1 MPDFELRF
9 VAVPEIK
16 QDADKDLR
24 KQWERRFQNQVV
36 GKLAVDA
43 EIPKQTLTKLRNQYA
58 QIMNDLGKTTLDVGR
73 DIAGL
78 RQQYGKAFDMTGIT
92 DQFKSDLAKT
102 GNTIES
108 LTQAAEKHAAQV
120 RQLESEYVNLKAKMR
135 EAAQTLE
142 GEAKTTAID
151 ELEAKIRD
159 VGEQIKRTFG
169 ADELEHFNRTMGELG
184 GKGSDQVVGI
194 QEYADS
200 ISGVR
205 TRVVELAGEGERLV
219 RVFQEWDGKQ
229 WVDTSTQI
237 QDKTQRL
244 AQEFKKLQ
252 KQVDVFNKKYGM
264 EDDKGSFGKKWQDL
278 DAALKEF
285 NVDAPNA
292 RNVLDELALSF
303 AQLQGDVSGSGG
315 KLALF
320 KRELNNLVDAKIK
333 LRKAELESTTGT
345 NSETESI
352 KAQIGAIQQRIA
364 ALRTELDATDK
375 STEAKNA
382 DIDAMRR
389 LSEAK
394 SRLEKQYMKEHSFLT
409 NVVAGFKDATARVI
423 NYTVAYRLM
432 WLAVAKF
439 RQSFAVAEEL
449 NKEFTN
455 IEMVTLGTTESM
467 RELRQEYAKLAV
479 EMSAT
484 VTQVAEGADEWL
496 RQGKNAEEAA
506 QLIKA
511 SMVMSRIGA
520 IDSAEATTY
529 LTSVLNGYKIATE
542 DVMHVVDAMSQVDI
556 ESASSV
562 DDLAIALQ
570 RSASTASMAGVS
582 FERLLGYVAT
592 VREVT
597 QRSAS
602 VVGEAMKTVLSRL
615 GSVKAGTFLSE
626 DLESE
631 YEDITT
637 YVNDVEKVLSKV
649 GIRLRDTNKDFRD
662 AQDVLDDV
670 AKGWKTYDDL
680 TKQALVTAIAGRKSR
695 VLEHIVIYEPAVY
708 KLVRT
713 YSNRWSSR
721 SG

>member
-1 MPDFELRF
+1 M
-9 VAVPEIK
+9 
-16 QDADKDLR
+16 
-24 KQWERRFQNQVV
+24 
-36 GKLAVDA
+36 
-43 EIPKQTLTKLRNQYA
+43 
-58 QIMNDLGKTTLDVGR
+58 
-73 DIAGL
+73 
-78 RQQYGKAFDMTGIT
+78 
-92 DQFKSDLAKT
+92 
-102 GNTIES
+102 
-108 LTQAAEKHAAQV
+108 
-120 RQLESEYVNLKAKMR
+120 
-135 EAAQTLE
+135 
-142 GEAKTTAID
+142 
-151 ELEAKIRD
+151 
-159 VGEQIKRTFG
+159 
-169 ADELEHFNRTMGELG
+169 
-184 GKGSDQVVGI
+184 
-194 QEYADS
+194 
-200 ISGVR
+200 
-205 TRVVELAGEGERLV
+205 
-219 RVFQEWDGKQ
+219 
-229 WVDTSTQI
+229 
-237 QDKTQRL
+237 
-244 AQEFKKLQ
+244 
-252 KQVDVFNKKYGM
+252 
-264 EDDKGSFGKKWQDL
+264 
-278 DAALKEF
+278 
-285 NVDAPNA
+285 
-292 RNVLDELALSF
+292 
-303 AQLQGDVSGSGG
+303 SGSGG

-484 VTQVAEGADEWL
+484 ITQVAEGADEWL

-602 VVGEAMKTVLSRL
+602 VVGE
-615 GSVKAGTFLSE
+615 SE
-626 DLESE
+626 LYALE
-631 YEDITT
+631 
-637 YVNDVEKVLSKV
+637 
-649 GIRLRDTNKDFRD
+649 
-662 AQDVLDDV
+662 A
-670 AKGWKTYDDL
+670 A
-680 TKQALVTAIAGRKSR
+680 
-695 VLEHIVIYEPAVY
+695 
-708 KLVRT
+708 
-713 YSNRWSSR
+713 
-721 SG
+721 